1 MERGRRR
8 EEEYIRRGKR
18 KGMESG
24 TGKSWKGQE
33 EWNVIANMNR
43 MDSATGRK

>member
-8 EEEYIRRGKR
+8 GEEYIRRGKR

-33 EWNVIANMNR
+33 ELNVIVNMKI
-43 MDSATGRK
+43 MDRATGRK